1 MSTDQLID
9 PRTGMPMRVY
19 EAPQQGG
26 SAYNKPL
33 LRIDMTNPQVPAI
46 NPLIRMYNRSPA
58 SQGGLESLI
67 NPAMTDPGGADDRAA
82 MMAMQR
88 DTFLPYLTGNP
99 SAGDD
104 STEDDDS
111 VEDNSFTGGVATDQA
126 NPVAVT
132 SGQAGI
138 VPMTEGQMGNLAY
151 QDMGTMPISN
161 AGFMNNLNYNPYSS
175 FQTNEGI
182 GAFEYDPNIGPAANV
197 AGDALALYT
206 GLGYIPEFG
215 ERFANVFSK
224 GFSNLGD
231 LVNKIPGVGAITSRI
246 GDVLN
251 RGAAP
256 IEKFVDDSV
265 NPLGITG
272 ALLERV
278 DDKTVDNPIRQA
290 ITDLQDRMP
299 WNVRASM
306 ERARNIDFSE
316 NLNQVDNIMDS
327 LSPQS
332 LAQSVADEVNQFSD
346 TDVATNAF
354 LRDLLDTQQIVDP
367 TIMDTQQSVD
377 ALVDS
382 LSSPTY
388 DGVLLGSSPFASSIT
403 PFGVGD
409 DAITGRWDSSLR
421 NLPSQPGTVESGMVY
436 DYDAPTQ
443 TFMDRAIDAMITSA
457 GTGGGTVGSMGGGGG
472 SIGGGGFTGGVAG
485 GGKKTDPVDAGG

>member
-1 MSTDQLID
+1 MSIDQLID

-19 EAPQQGG
+19 EVSQ
-26 SAYNKPL
+26 
-33 LRIDMTNPQVPAI
+33 
-46 NPLIRMYNRSPA
+46 
-58 SQGGLESLI
+58 QGGLESLI
-67 NPAMTDPGGADDRAA
+67 NPAMTDPGGEDDRAA

-99 SAGDD
+99 NAGDG
-104 STEDDDS
+104 STDGGGS
-111 VEDNSFTGGVATDQA
+111 VEDGSFTGGVATDQA

-138 VPMTEGQMGNLAY
+138 VPMTESQMGNLAY
-151 QDMGTMPISN
+151 QDMGPMPISN
-161 AGFMNNLNYNPYSS
+161 AGFMDNLNYNPYSN
-175 FQTNEGI
+175 FQANEGI

-206 GLGYIPEFG
+206 GLGYIPKFG
-215 ERFANVFSK
+215 EKFADVFSK

-231 LVNKIPGVGAITSRI
+231 LVNKIPGVGAVTSRI

-278 DDKTVDNPIRQA
+278 DDKTVNNPIRQA

-409 DAITGRWDSSLR
+409 EAIVGRWDSSLR
-421 NLPSQPGTVESGMVY
+421 NLPNQPGTVESGMVY

-457 GTGGGTVGSMGGGGG
+457 GTGGGTVGSMGGGG

-485 GGKKTDPVDAGG
+485 GQTKKEHLQDAGG